1 MMIRAEVF
9 RMIGGFDEAMPLAYN
24 DVDLCLRLRA
34 AGWRIIWTPAAELM
48 HHGSAS
54 LGRHDKGAH
63 AEQYMRDVALM
74 RQRWRSVL
82 DADPF
87 YNRNLS
93 LEREYKL
100 AFPPRIPVSDNLCP
114 PFAA

>member
-1 MMIRAEVF
+1 MIWA
-9 RMIGGFDEAMPLAYN
+9 
-24 DVDLCLRLRA
+24 
-34 AGWRIIWTPAAELM
+34 
-48 HHGSAS
+48 
-54 LGRHDKGAH
+54 RHAK
-63 AEQYMRDVALM
+63 QYMHDVALM

-114 PFAA
+114 PAAEKSVVVEQIR